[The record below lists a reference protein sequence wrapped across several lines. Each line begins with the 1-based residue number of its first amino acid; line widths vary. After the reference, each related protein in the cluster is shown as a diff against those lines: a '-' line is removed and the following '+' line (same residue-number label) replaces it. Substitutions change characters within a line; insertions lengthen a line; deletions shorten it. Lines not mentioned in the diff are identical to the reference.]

1 MDYLQLIPDIYI
13 YMVYIWYGLKKQ
25 LLNLDYSTF
34 VFCPYGARAFPPTI
48 IRTGWRPRLV
58 PLQVTEKVDADR
70 SETMVVNGYT
80 MMRILMVYI
89 LMVIENA
96 VMSSYSWL
104 FMAIS
109 GYQWLFMV
117 MNVTCTLGSWWF
129 IMASNGDEWI
139 VSQIIT
145 A

>member
-1 MDYLQLIPDIYI
+1 
-13 YMVYIWYGLKKQ
+13 
-25 LLNLDYSTF
+25 
-34 VFCPYGARAFPPTI
+34 
-48 IRTGWRPRLV
+48 
-58 PLQVTEKVDADR
+58 VTEKVDADR

-117 MNVTCTLGSWWF
+117 MNVTCTLGS
-129 IMASNGDEWI
+129 
-139 VSQIIT
+139 
-145 A
+145 